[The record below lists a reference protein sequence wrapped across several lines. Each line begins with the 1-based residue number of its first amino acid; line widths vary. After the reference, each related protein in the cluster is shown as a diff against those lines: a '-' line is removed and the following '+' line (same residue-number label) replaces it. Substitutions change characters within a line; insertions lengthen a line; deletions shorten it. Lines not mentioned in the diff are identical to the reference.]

1 LQAKG
6 CGFEFHHLHMN
17 KLDLHGIRH
26 ADVRNKTIRFI
37 ESNWGSNEWIEIV
50 TGNSYKMKDLV
61 MDVVN
66 EYDLTLEYPIFDT
79 GYLRIFME

>member
-1 LQAKG
+1 
-6 CGFEFHHLHMN
+6 MN

-26 ADVRNKTIRFI
+26 GDVRNKTIRFI
-37 ESNWGSNEWIEIV
+37 ESNWGSNEWVEIV

-61 MDVVN
+61 VDVVN